1 MWLPLVMTSTPAARI
16 ASAVEGVR
24 PIPPATFSPLAV
36 TKSMPRSS
44 RSSGRRFSTATRPGL
59 PMRSPIMRTRQA
71 PGGRG
76 RLPLAGLPRRV
87 RPVVG
92 PEVDSMSG
100 VCGIWPDDGLLEGQR
115 APVALVERQHVTRDR
130 IAVGLPE
137 AHDVLVGERAWRAGH
152 HRHRTWRD

>member
-1 MWLPLVMTSTPAARI
+1 MWLPDVMTSTPAARI

-24 PIPPATFSPLAV
+24 PLPPATFSPLAV

-44 RSSGRRFSTATRPGL
+44 RSSGRRFSTATLPGL

-92 PEVDSMSG
+92 PGFSCIRR
-100 VCGIWPDDGLLEGQR
+100 VCGIRPEDGLLEGQR
-115 APVALVERQHVTRDR
+115 APVALVERQLVTPDR
-130 IAVGLPE
+130 VAIGLAQPR
-137 AHDVLVGERAWRAGH
+137 DVLVGERAFGA
-152 HRHRTWRD
+152 